1 MHADHIIFAMIEK
14 KQGLRKGEVAY
25 IFAIVFGLII
35 GVLIKR
41 IKIGLMIGLVLCVL
55 IALSGWVRFTRK

>member
-1 MHADHIIFAMIEK
+1 MVEK

-25 IFAIVFGLII
+25 IFAIVLGLII

-41 IKIGLMIGLVLCVL
+41 IKVGIMIGLVLCVL
-55 IALSGWVRFTRK
+55 MALSGWVRFTRK